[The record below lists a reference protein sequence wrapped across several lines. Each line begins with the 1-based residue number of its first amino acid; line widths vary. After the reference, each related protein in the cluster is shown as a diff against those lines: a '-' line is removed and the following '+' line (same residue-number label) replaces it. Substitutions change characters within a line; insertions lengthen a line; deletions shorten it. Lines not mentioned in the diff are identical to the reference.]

1 MTLFGTC
8 YLGTSIRPTPSALLT
23 RPRFK
28 IGITRRK
35 VDQRW
40 GEIRNSLPGEWAFS
54 FLYFWGLWPEF
65 PEALVKRLFRAWRV
79 KHRGSGSTE
88 YFAPPLLLAWFF
100 ILAVAIILLAWCIL
114 SLALALAAVGGVA
127 LTLIYLLA

>member
-8 YLGTSIRPTPSALLT
+8 YLGTSIRPRLSALLT

-35 VDQRW
+35 VGARYR
-40 GEIRNSLPGEWAFS
+40 EIRNSLRGDVAFS
-54 FLYFWGLWPEF
+54 ILYFWGLWPEF
-65 PEALVKRLFRAWRV
+65 PEALVKRLFRVWRV
-79 KHRGSGSTE
+79 RHRGSGSTE

-100 ILAVAIILLAWCIL
+100 IIAVAIILLAWCIL
-114 SLALALAAVGGVA
+114 SLALALAAVGGVV
-127 LTLIYLLA
+127 LGLIYFLA